1 MNLKLFDSH
10 LHLADDLLYPQW
22 EAILHRAFEAGVDK
36 LLVITTNVQ
45 EMERALLMREK
56 YRAHLFVAA
65 SITPHEAHTAAK
77 EEVETIFAAA
87 RRGDLDALGE
97 TGLEYFYLKETSNQQ
112 LDLLERSLQVAQEAD
127 LPVVFHC
134 REAFADLYPLLDKY
148 KPKGILHCFTG
159 TTEEAKEVLKR
170 GLYVSLSGIATYKKS
185 QELRETAKS
194 IPLDQLLIETDAP
207 FLAPQAHRGKT
218 NEPAFIVNTL
228 SVLSECLQVPP
239 GQLAETTYNNC
250 LKLLKQDKAK

>member
-65 SITPHEAHTAAK
+65 STTPHEAHTAAK

-87 RRGDLDALGE
+87 KRGDLDALGE

-185 QELRETAKS
+185 QELRETALC
-194 IPLDQLLIETDAP
+194 IPLDQFLLRQTPLFLPLKLIEARQMSLP
-207 FLAPQAHRGKT
+207 
-218 NEPAFIVNTL
+218 
-228 SVLSECLQVPP
+228 SS
-239 GQLAETTYNNC
+239 
-250 LKLLKQDKAK
+250 